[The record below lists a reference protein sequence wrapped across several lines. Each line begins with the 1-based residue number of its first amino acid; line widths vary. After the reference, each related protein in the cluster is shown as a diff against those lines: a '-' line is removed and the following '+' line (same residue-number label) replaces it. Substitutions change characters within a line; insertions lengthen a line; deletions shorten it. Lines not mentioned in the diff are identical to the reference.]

1 MTGLTKTQ
9 SSVKLVVSQI
19 VRQKLNDY
27 FGSESD
33 RMKPQFRFA
42 DSAGL
47 DGKTAL
53 IIIRWCSYETEL
65 DAVAN

>member
-1 MTGLTKTQ
+1 MLLLNLVLVLA
-9 SSVKLVVSQI
+9 SSFPL
-19 VRQKLNDY
+19 
-27 FGSESD
+27 
-33 RMKPQFRFA
+33 PQMAEAR
-42 DSAGL
+42 SAGL

>member
-1 MTGLTKTQ
+1 M
-9 SSVKLVVSQI
+9 VSQI